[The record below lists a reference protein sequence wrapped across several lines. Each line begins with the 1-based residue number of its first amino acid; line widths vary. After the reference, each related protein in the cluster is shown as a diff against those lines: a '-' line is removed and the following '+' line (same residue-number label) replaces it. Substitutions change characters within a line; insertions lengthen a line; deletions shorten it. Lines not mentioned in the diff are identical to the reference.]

1 MKIIIYSTKVSIVNM
16 FQEFKKS
23 CIKWNQIIALLVRP
37 VHAKRSQ
44 PLNFHIVMRLCLFRG
59 ETMVA
64 RHCRKRDE
72 IKYSYGNEGV
82 RKSVWVAWRERAFQL
97 M

>member
-1 MKIIIYSTKVSIVNM
+1 M
-16 FQEFKKS
+16 E
-23 CIKWNQIIALLVRP
+23 QIIALLVRP

-64 RHCRKRDE
+64 KHCRKRDE
-72 IKYSYGNEGV
+72 IKYRYGNEGV
-82 RKSVWVAWRERAFQL
+82 RNPYGLPGAKELFSL
-97 M
+97 CD